1 MVILKAISILGE
13 SDGIFWIPS
22 KRHKFEVKSYYHV
35 LTIPTDSMFP
45 WKKIWRVKAPSKVV
59 FFVWTTTLGK
69 ILMLDNL
76 RKQNVIGG
84 LVLYVQEEWGI
95 HQSPSSSL

>member
-13 SDGIFWIPS
+13 SDGIFWIP
-22 KRHKFEVKSYYHV
+22 
-35 LTIPTDSMFP
+35 DSMFP